1 MPDLRLSS
9 RAMANGCFYIEAQGF
24 LDAHTYEDMDRL
36 IQNIFARNCYRLII
50 KLERVDYISS
60 AGAGV
65 FVGAIGESQQNGG
78 NLVFLSPS
86 SNVREVFDLLGLS
99 QIFLFADTLEQ
110 AVRSF

>member
-65 FVGAIGESQQNGG
+65 FVGAIGESQQAGG
-78 NLVFLSPS
+78 NLVFLNPS

-99 QIFLFADTLEQ
+99 QIFLFADSLEQ